1 MGLITWS
8 FSATSEWLCLHWTS
22 CQHLQALGPH
32 SFGAHHSLR
41 LTGEVLSSLFTQK
54 FPVWGFQWGDQYL
67 IPYSCFLYRN
77 NCLGSHCQMDRD
89 KEFGEL
95 TFSCCFKSPFY
106 LSVCLFMSFC
116 LLPVYLYCANCFHV
130 CVWVQACA
138 YMHVL
143 LWIELEIDIEYLL
156 QLFSILLF

>member
-32 SFGAHHSLR
+32 SFRAHHSLR

-54 FPVWGFQWGDQYL
+54 VPVWGFQWGDQYL

-95 TFSCCFKSPFY
+95 TSHVALNLPFIC
-106 LSVCLFMSFC
+106 LSVSLCQSVFC
-116 LLPVYLYCANCFHV
+116 LCIPTVRTV
-130 CVWVQACA
+130 SMCVFEFRLVPTC
-138 YMHVL
+138 M
-143 LWIELEIDIEYLL
+143 
-156 QLFSILLF
+156 FSYE